1 MNRKYLIFFKVSLLF
16 VSLLLLIYCPCPAPN
31 LENVQRGLS
40 YSSQYLGQVP
50 YTIYLPPDYNVNRS
64 KRFPVLYLLHGGF
77 SKHDTHVCKL
87 NLSGAMKRLSQN
99 GQVGSMIVVMPEGN
113 KGWWINRKDGTKS
126 YESFFIDELIP
137 YIDSTYRTRAGR
149 RYRAIGGISMGG
161 YGSIS
166 LSFRHLDLFKAVAV
180 TSPVFLVNINDAWK
194 FSNFKGAFG
203 KPFDPAYY
211 LERDPLSL
219 AGSIP
224 RDQLEKLDI
233 YFDRGNDD
241 RLGAVPACDALDEA
255 LTGRSIGH
263 VFNKFPGGHNK
274 IYFKEHLD
282 DVLLFIWEAIKP

>member
-1 MNRKYLIFFKVSLLF
+1 MNRKYLNFFKVSLLF
-16 VSLLLLIYCPCPAPN
+16 VSFFFLIYCPCPSVN

-50 YTIYLPPDYNVNRS
+50 YTIYLPPDYNVNLS
-64 KRFPVLYLLHGGF
+64 KRFPVLYLLHGGM

-87 NLSGAMKRLSQN
+87 NLSREMKRLSEN
-99 GQVGSMIVVMPEGN
+99 GQVGSMIVVMPEGD

-126 YESFFIDELIP
+126 YESFLMDEFIP

-166 LSFRHLDLFKAVAV
+166 LSFRHLDLFKAVAA

-203 KPFDPAYY
+203 DPFDPAYY

-219 AGSIP
+219 ARSIP
-224 RDQLEKLDI
+224 KDQLEKLDI

-241 RLGAVPACDALDEA
+241 RLGAVPACDVLHQALDN
-255 LTGRSIGH
+255 RSIGH

-274 IYFKEHLD
+274 KYFREHLD